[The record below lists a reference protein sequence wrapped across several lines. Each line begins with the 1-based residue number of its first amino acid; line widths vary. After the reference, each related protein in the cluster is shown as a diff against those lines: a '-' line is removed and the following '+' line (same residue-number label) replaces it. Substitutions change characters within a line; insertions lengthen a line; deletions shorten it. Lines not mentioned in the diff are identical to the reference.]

1 MSTALQ
7 RRILELA
14 FDRGADRHE
23 VARAIEAMRGNRAD
37 LIIERTVTRLSV
49 RTAARNGKQREGIL
63 K

>member
-1 MSTALQ
+1 VSTALQ

-23 VARAIEAMRGNRAD
+23 VAVAIDALRGDRAD
-37 LIIERTVTRLSV
+37 LVIALTVRRLSV
-49 RTAARNGKQREGIL
+49 RTAARSGFRNGKRH